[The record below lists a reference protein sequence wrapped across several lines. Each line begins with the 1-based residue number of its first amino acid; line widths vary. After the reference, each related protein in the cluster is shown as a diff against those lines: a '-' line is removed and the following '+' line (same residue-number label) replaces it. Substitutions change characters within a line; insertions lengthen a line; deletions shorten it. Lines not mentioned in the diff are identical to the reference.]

1 MKSLELKKKRES
13 LLAEMEVLAK
23 GNFDEAAVTAF
34 NEKEVQVKELDLEI
48 EKEMKREGF
57 LRQRAQ
63 QSDVVL
69 SDQDQKDVNSYSLL
83 KAIREFKSGKLTGV
97 EAEMHQEAERNNATF
112 GRGISGLGVPS
123 IVLTGKKM
131 FTRATL
137 VAGSSPIVATD
148 NVGFIDAL
156 WAKTLITQLGAKTL
170 SGLTSN
176 VDMPYLKTKP
186 ALAWAATEN
195 AIAVDAVAELDK
207 HQLTPKRMTN
217 FIPVS
222 KQLLMQSNKSVEQIL
237 WDALLKAAA
246 VKIDAAA
253 INGAGT
259 TEPYGILNTTGI
271 GSVAIGTDGGAPTLA
286 KVLELIREVA
296 VDNADIGSLAFITN
310 PQVRYK
316 LQQTALISSTDS
328 RTVWNVE
335 VNDRLLG
342 YQAGVTTQVP
352 STLDK
357 GSSTGVCS
365 ALIFGNFNDLTI
377 GQFGAYDLMLDD
389 YTSAKYAMV
398 NLIMHGWYDIL
409 VDHAES
415 FSAVKDLTTT

>member
-1 MKSLELKKKRES
+1 MKSLELKKQRES

-23 GNFDEAAVTAF
+23 GTFDDAAQKSFA
-34 NEKEVQVKELDLEI
+34 EKEGEVVRLNEEI
-48 EKEMKREGF
+48 KTEEKRESF
-57 LRQRAQ
+57 LRARA
-63 QSDVVL
+63 SESKVVL
-69 SDQDQKDVNSYSLL
+69 SDQDQKDVDSYSLL
-83 KAIREFKSGKLTGV
+83 KAIREFKSGKLTGI
-97 EAEMHQEAERNNATF
+97 EAEMHQEAERNNSTF
-112 GRGISGLGVPS
+112 GQGITGLGVPS
-123 IVLTGKKM
+123 LVMMNKKIYN
-131 FTRATL
+131 RATL
-137 VAGSSPIVATD
+137 VAGSSVIVQTD
-148 NVGFIDAL
+148 NIGFIDAL
-156 WAKTLITQLGAKTL
+156 WAKTLVTQLGAKTL
-170 SGLTSN
+170 QGLGSN
-176 VDMPYLKTKP
+176 MDMPYLKTKP
-186 ALAWAATEN
+186 GLAWAATEN

-222 KQLLMQSNKSVEQIL
+222 KQLIMQSNKSVEQIL

-271 GSVAIGTDGGAPTLA
+271 GSVAIGTDGGVPTLA

-296 VDNADIGSLAFITN
+296 VDNADIGSLAFLTN

-335 VNDRLLG
+335 VNDKLLG
-342 YQAGVTTQVP
+342 YRAGVTTQVP

-357 GSSTGVCS
+357 GTSTGVCS
-365 ALIFGNFNDLTI
+365 ALIFGNFNDITI
-377 GQFGAYDLMLDD
+377 GQFGAYDLILDD
-389 YTSAKYAMV
+389 MTSAKYAMV

-409 VDHAES
+409 IDHAES
-415 FSAVKDLTTT
+415 FSAVKDLTT

>member
-1 MKSLELKKKRES
+1 MKSLELKKQRES

-23 GNFDEAAVTAF
+23 GTYDEAAQKSFA
-34 NEKEVQVKELDLEI
+34 EKEAEVVRLNEEI
-48 EKEMKREGF
+48 KGEEKRENF
-57 LRQRAQ
+57 LRARA
-63 QSDVVL
+63 SESKVVL
-69 SDQDQKDVNSYSLL
+69 TDQDQKDIDGYSLL
-83 KAIREFKSGKLTGV
+83 KAIREYKSGKLTGV
-97 EAEMHQEAERNNATF
+97 EAEMHQEAERNNGTF
-112 GRGISGLGVPS
+112 GQGITGLGVPS
-123 IVLTGKKM
+123 LVMMNKKIYN
-131 FTRATL
+131 RATL
-137 VAGSSPIVATD
+137 VAGSSPIVQTD
-148 NVGFIDAL
+148 NIGFIDAL
-156 WAKTLITQLGAKTL
+156 WAKALVTQLGAKTL
-170 SGLTSN
+170 QGLGSN
-176 VDMPYLKTKP
+176 MDMPYLKTKP
-186 ALAWAATEN
+186 SLAWAATEN
-195 AIAVDAVAELDK
+195 AIGVDATAELDK

-222 KQLLMQSNKSVEQIL
+222 KQLIMQSNKSVEQIL

-271 GSVAIGTDGGAPTLA
+271 GSVAIGTNGGAPTLA
-286 KVLELIREVA
+286 AVLGLVKEVA
-296 VDNADIGSLAFITN
+296 VDNADIGSLAFLTN

-365 ALIFGNFNDLTI
+365 ALVFGNFNDITI
-377 GQFGAYDLMLDD
+377 GQFGAYDLILDD
-389 YTSAKYAMV
+389 MTSAKYAMV

-409 VDHAES
+409 IDHAES